1 MHTILSPAS
10 MNRLFTSQLDRG
22 HGWGKELLCSIW
34 LTHSSSFRK
43 TLQQSCRSSKAEP
56 NFIFTWNRLS
66 YSSSFLTSFSFN
78 GSPFVFHG
86 FEFVWREVWEAV
98 KIILWQLRA
107 GSDESVWWEPPAP
120 PPLLSLFYPFG
131 GKAVVLN
138 LVLSRFHTDLQPDRH
153 SFSVSISK
161 ENPEIKNL
169 LYCFQNP
176 CITKSPKQR
185 GGHINIVSRVCRL
198 VLYYNVTADMWPANW
213 LLLRWKGSDISI
225 RDYKL
230 SLNIRVDIY
239 KP

>member
-1 MHTILSPAS
+1 MWPVDPLESFCTHAHVPLPSVYGTVCLPLGWIVVMVGGKSCFAPYGLLI
-10 MNRLFTSQLDRG
+10 RL
-22 HGWGKELLCSIW
+22 
-34 LTHSSSFRK
+34 HSL

-56 NFIFTWNRLS
+56 NFIFTWNRLF

-78 GSPFVFHG
+78 GSPSVFHR

-107 GSDESVWWEPPAP
+107 GSDESVWGGTP

-161 ENPEIKNL
+161 ESL
-169 LYCFQNP
+169 
-176 CITKSPKQR
+176 
-185 GGHINIVSRVCRL
+185 RL
-198 VLYYNVTADMWPANW
+198 KIFFTAFKTLA
-213 LLLRWKGSDISI
+213 
-225 RDYKL
+225 
-230 SLNIRVDIY
+230 
-239 KP
+239 